1 MLVLMF
7 YVMKKLE
14 LTKHIVQKTKED
26 DKSRL
31 TKPDKDFIALITHD
45 LKNPTLSQMR
55 SINYLLSEKL
65 GPLSASQKE
74 MLEIT
79 ESSCRYMND
88 LISLIIESYKYDDG
102 QQNLKLKDF
111 NINDLLA
118 ELHRENMSILTT
130 NSQRLVITSSLD
142 TENIYGDRLQ
152 IKRGLMN
159 LLTNAIKYSPE
170 GSVIKI
176 QLFSSNKLLT
186 INVINE
192 TTYPV
197 PRNLNKLFEKYETV
211 SDYDSIY
218 RGSGLGLYLT
228 KQIVSAHNGKIYAK
242 QLSSK
247 KCLFGFQ
254 IPMEKQCLVNS

>member
-1 MLVLMF
+1 
-7 YVMKKLE
+7 
-14 LTKHIVQKTKED
+14 
-26 DKSRL
+26 
-31 TKPDKDFIALITHD
+31 
-45 LKNPTLSQMR
+45 
-55 SINYLLSEKL
+55 
-65 GPLSASQKE
+65 
-74 MLEIT
+74 
-79 ESSCRYMND
+79 
-88 LISLIIESYKYDDG
+88 
-102 QQNLKLKDF
+102 
-111 NINDLLA
+111 
-118 ELHRENMSILTT
+118 MSILTT

-254 IPMEKQCLVNS
+254 IPMEKMPC

>member
-1 MLVLMF
+1 MF

-14 LTKHIVQKTKED
+14 LTKHLLHKPKED
-26 DKSRL
+26 DKSHL
-31 TKPDKDFIALITHD
+31 TKSDKDFIALITHD

-254 IPMEKQCLVNS
+254 IPMEKNALLILN